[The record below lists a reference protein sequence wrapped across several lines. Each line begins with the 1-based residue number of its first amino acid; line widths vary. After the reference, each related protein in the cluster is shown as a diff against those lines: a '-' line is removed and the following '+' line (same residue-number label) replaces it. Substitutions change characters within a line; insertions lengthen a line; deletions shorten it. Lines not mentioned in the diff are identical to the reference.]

1 MKILIIE
8 DEAPAFRR
16 LQQLIN
22 EVIADAE
29 IIDVIDTIEDSVKWL
44 KNQPSPDLIFMDI
57 QLADGLSFE
66 IFEETE
72 VNCPVIFTTAFDEY
86 TLQAFKVNSI
96 DYLLKPIK
104 KEELTKSLQK
114 LQKLKETLVGSNN
127 DSGAQQDLSELVKAF
142 KQNSNPYK
150 SRFLVKLGERLIS
163 LSEEEIAY
171 FYAEDGYVLIKT
183 KANQKYTI
191 DYTLDELE
199 KVLNPHLFFRL
210 NRQFIARFQAIDE
223 IHAYFKGKIAVSLS
237 PSWKEN
243 IIVSREKAPLFKTWL
258 NA

>member
-22 EVIADAE
+22 EVIKDAE
-29 IIDVIDTIEDSVKWL
+29 IIDVIDTVKDTVAWFNT
-44 KNQPSPDLIFMDI
+44 KPAPDLVFMDI

-66 IFEETE
+66 IFEEIE
-72 VNCPVIFTTAFDEY
+72 VKCPVIFTTAFDEY

-96 DYLLKPIK
+96 DYLLKPVK
-104 KEELTKSLQK
+104 KEELAHSINK
-114 LQKLKETLVGSNN
+114 LQQLKENLGGQNK
-127 DSGAQQDLSELVKAF
+127 QQPELSELIEVF
-142 KQNSNPYK
+142 RQQTTPYK

-163 LSEEEIAY
+163 VSEDDIAY

-183 KANQKYTI
+183 KSNQKFTI
-191 DYTLDELE
+191 DHTLDELE
-199 KVLNPHLFFRL
+199 KMLDPHLFFRL
-210 NRQFIARFQAIDE
+210 NRQFLARFQAINE
-223 IHAYFKGKIAVSLS
+223 IQSYFKGKLAVSLS
-237 PSWKEN
+237 PEWNEHV
-243 IIVSREKAPLFKTWL
+243 IVSREKAPLFKNWL

>member
-22 EVIADAE
+22 DVIKDAE
-29 IIDVIDTIEDSVKWL
+29 IIEVIDTVKDSIEWF
-44 KNQPSPDLIFMDI
+44 KNMPLPDLVFMDI

-66 IFEETE
+66 IFDE
-72 VNCPVIFTTAFDEY
+72 VEVKCPLIFTTAFDEY

-96 DYLLKPIK
+96 DYLLKPVK
-104 KEELTKSLQK
+104 KEELAHSLNK
-114 LQKLKETLVGSNN
+114 LQQLKENLGNSE
-127 DSGAQQDLSELVKAF
+127 GKKELQPDLKELINVFRQK
-142 KQNSNPYK
+142 STPYK

-163 LSEEEIAY
+163 LSEEDIAY

-183 KANQKYTI
+183 ISDQKFTI
-191 DYTLDELE
+191 DHTLDELE
-199 KVLNPHLFFRL
+199 KMLNPHLFFRL
-210 NRQFIARFQAIDE
+210 NRQFLSRFQAINE
-223 IHAYFKGKIAVSLS
+223 IHAYFKGKLAVSLL
-237 PSWKEN
+237 PEWKEN
-243 IIVSREKAPLFKTWL
+243 IIVSREKAPLFKNWL